1 MSQKPEKKS
10 GIECSRSE
18 SFLQKEDG
26 VLLVY
31 WLMRSESTLISEV
44 LTKTQGCKT
53 RERLLL

>member
-31 WLMRSESTLISEV
+31 WLMRSESTLISEN
-44 LTKTQGCKT
+44 LTTPM
-53 RERLLL
+53 E